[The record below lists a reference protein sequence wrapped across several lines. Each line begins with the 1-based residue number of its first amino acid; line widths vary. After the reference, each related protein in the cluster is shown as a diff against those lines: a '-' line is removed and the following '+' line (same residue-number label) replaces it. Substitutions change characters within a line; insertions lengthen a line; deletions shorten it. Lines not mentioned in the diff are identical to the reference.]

1 MDRKKFFKKVAY
13 LVIFI
18 AFLNYVAVKLYW
30 YTSIW
35 YFDMIMH
42 FLGGFWLGL
51 ALFYLFFTEN
61 ISKIFIFKII
71 LGVLIIGAFWEGYEI
86 LVNNN
91 FAQIPFNLLDTL
103 SDIFFDL
110 TGGLCAILYIWEKQ
124 LK

>member
-1 MDRKKFFKKVAY
+1 M
-13 LVIFI
+13 IFI